1 MKTTLTCPYFRFQFR
16 YTQTRI
22 KKCVEMCVLPS
33 NDDII
38 TMINVTNDAV
48 ITGLENHTDVSIDLA
63 RKREK
68 TEIFDCKPPFSSR
81 YICCL
86 FAFRFLHNR
95 CLSKCCKRWVFSLAV
110 SILCH
115 SVMANYH
122 LLKATKIA
130 SVLLCMFIWSTNS
143 RKWSSFAQFHISTEW
158 FYSRIGSLFIGM
170 DTICNIFFF
179 DRFLGTLLF
188 WECELQLQLLSFIF
202 HSHFWFLSKW
212 QYKSEDGKRT
222 IVANPFRHFTNRRT
236 INIYWT
242 NFVWFGR
249 GMKLV
254 WRYRINASDDILPT
268 LFSCIL
274 NFVVFSLC
282 MVLCYVWYLA
292 SDGKGI
298 TIAKGHD
305 PWESTPI
312 TFHLLRLDFHRVFAC
327 SWQRVNKKEI
337 YPSHSQQI
345 PTSMSTKTA
354 NVYRKNNF
362 RINRNC

>member
-143 RKWSSFAQFHISTEW
+143 RKWSSFAQLHLSTEW

-170 DTICNIFFF
+170 DTICNIFSSI
-179 DRFLGTLLF
+179 GF
-188 WECELQLQLLSFIF
+188 WAHCSSGNVNCSCSCFPSYFI
-202 HSHFWFLSKW
+202 HISDFW
-212 QYKSEDGKRT
+212 
-222 IVANPFRHFTNRRT
+222 ANG
-236 INIYWT
+236 NISRKM
-242 NFVWFGR
+242 V
-249 GMKLV
+249 
-254 WRYRINASDDILPT
+254 NAP
-268 LFSCIL
+268 
-274 NFVVFSLC
+274 
-282 MVLCYVWYLA
+282 
-292 SDGKGI
+292 
-298 TIAKGHD
+298 
-305 PWESTPI
+305 
-312 TFHLLRLDFHRVFAC
+312 
-327 SWQRVNKKEI
+327 
-337 YPSHSQQI
+337 
-345 PTSMSTKTA
+345 
-354 NVYRKNNF
+354 
-362 RINRNC
+362 